1 MPIGAPRAA
10 TRARF
15 ADAPR
20 TARPRP
26 GSGDGR
32 ETCPSGLRTH
42 FVFIAGLQRDAASVE
57 GTMTVLHSSR
67 AMPLSRRICAIC
79 HQPILPTE
87 AVAALATEETSKSL
101 VHVSCL
107 VMDLPR

>member
-1 MPIGAPRAA
+1 
-10 TRARF
+10 
-15 ADAPR
+15 
-20 TARPRP
+20 
-26 GSGDGR
+26 
-32 ETCPSGLRTH
+32 
-42 FVFIAGLQRDAASVE
+42 
-57 GTMTVLHSSR
+57 MTVLYSSR

-107 VMDLPR
+107 VMDLPH